1 MFFLSAK
8 LFLTI
13 VEKSSTLCYSCITVW
28 FLIEKSPPI
37 MAGFAGL

>member
-13 VEKSSTLCYSCITVW
+13 VEKSSTLCYSCITV
-28 FLIEKSPPI
+28 LYVAKKKPTKN
-37 MAGFAGL
+37 GRLY